1 MAATR
6 TDTFEIPPEMR
17 DFAEKSVAQA
27 KQALETFMTSA
38 QRAANAFEGQ
48 AKATHQGARDIGQ
61 KALAF
66 AERNVE
72 SSFELAQKLMRAK
85 DVEEMLKLQGDYI
98 KSQMQALSEQAK
110 ELGASTTQM
119 AKDAAKPPL

>member
-38 QRAANAFEGQ
+38 QRAASAFEGQ
-48 AKATHQGARDIGQ
+48 VKATHQGARDIGQ

-85 DVEEMLKLQGDYI
+85 DVEEMLKLQGNYI
-98 KSQMQALSEQAK
+98 RTQALSEQAK
-110 ELGASTTQM
+110 ELGVSTTQM